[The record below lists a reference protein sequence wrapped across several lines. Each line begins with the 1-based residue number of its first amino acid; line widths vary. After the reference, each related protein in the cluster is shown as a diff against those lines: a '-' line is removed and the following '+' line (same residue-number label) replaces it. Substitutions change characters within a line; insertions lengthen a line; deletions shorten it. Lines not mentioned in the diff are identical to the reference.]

1 MKSQKNINKHPIFN
15 VEMLI
20 LVVIAALMI
29 FLINFANA
37 KFNEVVSVDREALL
51 MNANPESPISD
62 DLAKEIVD
70 FRPESCKMIELFSKD
85 FELIFR
91 VQFRE
96 GDENRSYE
104 NIENH
109 KELMDLFLNNK
120 EGHTNIIV
128 DGEEEDIYFRW
139 TVTNTGE
146 PSLMIIYMARP
157 VVKNLWVFSFV
168 CYIILIL
175 IFALVIMMKY
185 RLHRQLLKEY
195 ENLQINIKN
204 RVEHY

>member
-1 MKSQKNINKHPIFN
+1 MKSQKKTNKHPIFN
-15 VEMLI
+15 IEILI

-29 FLINFANA
+29 FLINFAEA
-37 KFNEVVSVDREALL
+37 KFNEVISVDKQALL
-51 MNANPESPISD
+51 MNDNPENQISD
-62 DLAKEIVD
+62 DFAKEIVN

-96 GDENRSYE
+96 DDENKLYD

-109 KELMDLFLNNK
+109 QELMSLFLHNK
-120 EGHTNIIV
+120 EGHTNLTI
-128 DGEEEDIYFRW
+128 DGEEEDIYFKW
-139 TVTNTGE
+139 TTNNLGE

-157 VVKNLWVFSFV
+157 VVKNLWVFSFI

-175 IFALVIMMKY
+175 IFLLVISLKY
-185 RLHRQLLKEY
+185 RMHRQLVREY
-195 ENLQINIKN
+195 ENLQINTKN
-204 RVEHY
+204 RIEHY

>member
-1 MKSQKNINKHPIFN
+1 MKSRKNINKHPIFN
-15 VEMLI
+15 VEMMI

-29 FLINFANA
+29 FLINFANT
-37 KFNEVVSVDREALL
+37 KLNEVVSVDREALL
-51 MNANPESPISD
+51 MNADPESPISD

-139 TVTNTGE
+139 TVTTSGE

-175 IFALVIMMKY
+175 IFTLVIMMKY